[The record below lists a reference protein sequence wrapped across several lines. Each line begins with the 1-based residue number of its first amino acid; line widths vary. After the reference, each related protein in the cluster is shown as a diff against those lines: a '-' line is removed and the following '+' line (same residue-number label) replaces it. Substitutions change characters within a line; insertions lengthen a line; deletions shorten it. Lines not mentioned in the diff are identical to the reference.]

1 MRWLVGAVLMLTLT
15 VPAAAAE
22 NAAQEVY
29 REQLDASGAEELVEC
44 LPSSVQEVLE
54 QWGMDLFSPA
64 SYTDL
69 HFPKVLQMTMSLLE
83 RQGGG
88 AMQAFGVLLGVVVI
102 SALFSSL
109 EWTTESQSLRQ
120 TYHAVA
126 VLAGGSALMIPL
138 FRLLHGVGETVDQV
152 TVFMTGYIPVYAM
165 IVATGGSA
173 AGAVSYQTTLM
184 AASQMLVWLIRQG
197 VFPVLTVSL
206 ALGCTGTV
214 TQGLC
219 LDRVSDALHK
229 TVLWVLGLFC
239 TLFSGVLSLQ
249 QMAAAA
255 GDTLGGR
262 VMKFSLSSF
271 VPVVGGLLSEAY
283 STVVGCAGLLRS
295 TMGCFG
301 LLTTVLIVAA
311 PLLECVCWLISLQLA
326 GGAASL
332 FGLDALEKLCRTA
345 AGAVRVLVAVLA
357 AFALIMVVSTTVLV
371 FVGRGS

>member
-1 MRWLVGAVLMLTLT
+1 MKWLTAVVLMLVLA
-15 VPAAAAE
+15 VPAAAADST
-22 NAAQEVY
+22 AQEVY
-29 REQLDASGAEELVEC
+29 QEQLKASGAEELMEC

-54 QWGMDLFSPA
+54 QWGMDSFSPA

-69 HFPKVLQMTMSLLE
+69 QFPKALQMTVDLLE
-83 RQGGG
+83 KQGSG
-88 AMQAFGVLLGVVVI
+88 AGQAFGVLLGVVAI

-109 EWTTESQSLRQ
+109 EGTTESQSLRQ

-126 VLAGGSALMIPL
+126 VLAGGSALLIPL

-173 AGAVSYQTTLM
+173 VGAVSYQTTLM
-184 AASQMLVWLIRQG
+184 AASQLLVWLIRQG

-219 LDRVSDALHK
+219 LDRVSDTLHK
-229 TVLWVLGLFC
+229 AVLWVLGLFC

-255 GDTLGGR
+255 GDSLGGR

-295 TMGCFG
+295 TLGCFG
-301 LLTTVLIVAA
+301 LLATVLIVAA

-371 FVGRGS
+371 FVGRGA